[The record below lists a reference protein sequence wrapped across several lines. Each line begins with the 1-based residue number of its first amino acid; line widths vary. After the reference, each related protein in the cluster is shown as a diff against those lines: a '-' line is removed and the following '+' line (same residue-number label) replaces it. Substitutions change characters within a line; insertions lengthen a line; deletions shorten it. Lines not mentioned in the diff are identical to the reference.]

1 MSTSGTLFDVV
12 SKSEKYNPITR
23 SCDRWAW
30 IPQTIALFILVGS
43 AGPHF
48 DSTLKSV
55 GNSATIAANRLSFF
69 GLQLSVSLSWSGTA
83 ADYFVYHPENTSRW
97 KVFVLTNI
105 GQTVSFIFINLIGV
119 GLASVVASTPG
130 WDQAY
135 KISSGALIL
144 AGYDG
149 LQGFGKFCAVI
160 VALGLCANQ
169 VPTTYSAGLN
179 FQVLG
184 RLWKVVPRY
193 CWSTVTAII
202 YFVCAVVGRDHL
214 ITIFQNFLAL
224 VGYWLVIFLTIFMRG
239 TYTLP
244 TSSCFD
250 WAAYEDPSKLPIGIA
265 ALLSFLIGWVGP
277 IVGMYQAWWTGPIAA
292 KAGDNGGDMGIWLAL
307 AFTAIVFPPMR
318 WLELKRF
325 GR

>member
-1 MSTSGTLFDVV
+1 MSGTRFDDVLCP
-12 SKSEKYNPITR
+12 EKYNLIAH

-30 IPQTIALFILVGS
+30 IPQTIVLFILVGS

-48 DSTLKSV
+48 DSTLQSV

-69 GLQLSVSLSWSGTA
+69 GLQLSVPLSWSGAA
-83 ADYFVYHPENTSRW
+83 ADYFVYYPENTSPW
-97 KVFVLTNI
+97 KVFALTNI
-105 GQTVSFIFINLIGV
+105 GMTVSFIFVNLIGV
-119 GLASVVASTPG
+119 GLASGVASTPG

-135 KISSGALIL
+135 TTSSGALIL

-160 VALGLCANQ
+160 VALGLCSNQ
-169 VPTTYSAGLN
+169 VPTTYSAGLD

-202 YFVCAVVGRDHL
+202 YFVCAVAGRDHL
-214 ITIFQNFLAL
+214 FSIFQNFLAL
-224 VGYWLVIFLTIFMRG
+224 MGYWLVIFLTILCEEHTIFKRHRG
-239 TYTLP
+239 
-244 TSSCFD
+244 FD
-250 WAAYEDPSKLPIGIA
+250 WAAYEDQNTLPIGIA

-277 IVGMYQAWWTGPIAA
+277 IIGMYQAWWTGPLAA

-307 AFTAIVFPPMR
+307 AFTAIVFPPLR